1 MIRLGSPRC
10 SVVSATS
17 WAAAFACVTACASRP
32 GVPAVEPPKL
42 VAMGVRSPLVMA
54 GTLRSPP
61 PFALDAVFLLQAR
74 VSGGPNS
81 GPPTSPTL
89 GPGESYR
96 WSIRASHA
104 NRLVVAVG
112 DSVDVVL
119 LRHRCGADAG
129 HGQKGCWD
137 ASTVRVA
144 PRWEVPAGKVA
155 QARALPT
162 GSWRFGAG
170 TAGARIHALRPGAAT
185 VVAILPDGRT
195 VSDSLWV
202 ISVPQPDR

>member
-1 MIRLGSPRC
+1 MTTPW
-10 SVVSATS
+10 T
-17 WAAAFACVTACASRP
+17 AAFACVTACASHP
-32 GVPAVEPPKL
+32 DVAAVAPPKL
-42 VAMGVRSPLVMA
+42 VELPARSPLVPA
-54 GTLRSPP
+54 VSLRPP
-61 PFALDAVFLLQAR
+61 PAFALDAVFRLKAR
-74 VSGGPNS
+74 IPGGPSS
-81 GPPTSPTL
+81 GPPTTPTL

-104 NRLVVAVG
+104 NPLMLSVG

-119 LRHRCGADAG
+119 LRDRCGADAG

-144 PRWEVPAGKVA
+144 PRWEVPAGEVA
-155 QARALPT
+155 RARALPT

-185 VVAILPDGRT
+185 VVATLPDGST

-202 ISVPQPDR
+202 IPSPRPNP